1 MRLLIVYVLLV
12 VAGNFIAVQIGF
24 YLDKV
29 APTFAIPI
37 ALGLFFTVLG
47 VMCPLAVYVTERW
60 LGSKSDETLPKLHT

>member
-12 VAGNFIAVQIGF
+12 VVGNVIAVQIGF
-24 YLDKV
+24 YLDKA

-47 VMCPLAVYVTERW
+47 VMWPLAVYVTERW
-60 LGSKSDETLPKLHT
+60 LLQKSDEEPPKTDA